1 MSREAAKVLFE
12 KQAEG
17 GGEYRLVLNDGVK
30 NCLNAN
36 DENLCNVLQDEIIIK
51 IAHFAFQNNNKR

>member
-17 GGEYRLVLNDGVK
+17 GGKYRLVPNDGVK

-36 DENLCNVLQDEIIIK
+36 DENLCNVL
-51 IAHFAFQNNNKR
+51 